1 MQLSL
6 RLLRLK
12 AICRYQVAASHDVLC
27 ALCTRALESMQPVG
41 GAHMEVVEFQEKINV
56 MRAEMLLLSSPP
68 KPQVLLATMSHVH
81 DHLSQFVCPSC
92 RQQML
97 VFAAV
102 CCFKDTG
109 FVTCI
114 LSCCCA
120 SNYAGCIAVH
130 SDGWE
135 V

>member
-6 RLLRLK
+6 LLLQLK
-12 AICRYQVAASHDVLC
+12 AICRYQAAASGDVLC

-41 GAHMEVVEFQEKINV
+41 GAHIEVVEFEEKINV
-56 MRAEMLLLSSPP
+56 MQAEMLLLSSPP
-68 KPQVLLATMSHVH
+68 KPQVLLANMLHVH
-81 DHLSQFVCPSC
+81 DHLPQFVCPAC
-92 RQQML
+92 QQRML
-97 VFAAV
+97 VHATV
-102 CCFKDTG
+102 CCFKDTV
-109 FVTCI
+109 FPTCI